1 MRIFKGIAASEGLAK
16 GKALVHH
23 HASMTAEKQHI
34 LSDGV
39 AGELEK
45 FRTALASAKRLL
57 EEHNTKDI
65 AKDSREILET
75 HMLMLEDPDYI
86 QQIEDYIR
94 TNLVCSQWA
103 VDSVTTNMVNLL
115 EATDDEL
122 LRERAIDF
130 RDVSLHL
137 IDAIKGKGER
147 RMEHL
152 DEDVVLI
159 ADALMPS
166 ELFSMDKTHI
176 LGISLD
182 GGGRASHVAILV
194 RAFNIPTVLATN
206 GASKTVSDGEERSEE
221 RRVGK
226 EC

>member
-23 HASMTAEKQHI
+23 QASMAAEKQHI

-39 AGELEK
+39 AAELEK

-57 EEHNTKDI
+57 EEHNTTDI

-75 HMLMLEDPDYI
+75 HLLMLEDPEYI

-103 VDSVTTNMVNLL
+103 VDAVTTNMVNLL
-115 EATDDEL
+115 EATNDEV
-122 LRERAIDF
+122 LRERAVDF

-159 ADALMPS
+159 ADILMPS
-166 ELFSMDKTHI
+166 EIFSMDKTHI

-182 GGGRASHVAILV
+182 GGGRASHCSHPCQGIQHPYSACHQ
-194 RAFNIPTVLATN
+194 N
-206 GASKTVSDGEERSEE
+206 GGVKNG
-221 RRVGK
+221 
-226 EC
+226 